1 MTAYRVGV
9 TCPSCGRD
17 VTHITAGQPVAGTRA
32 TTIAACGPCR
42 RRWQVTVTL
51 RALGTSS

>member
-1 MTAYRVGV
+1 MTAYRLGV

-32 TTIAACGPCR
+32 TTIAACWPCR

-51 RALGTSS
+51 RALEAR